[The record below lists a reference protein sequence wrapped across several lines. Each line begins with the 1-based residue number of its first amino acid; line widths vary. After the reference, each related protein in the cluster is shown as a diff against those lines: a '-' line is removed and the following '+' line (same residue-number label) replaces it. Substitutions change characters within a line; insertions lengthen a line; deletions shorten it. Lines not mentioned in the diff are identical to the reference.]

1 MKPRWAMMAVLVALL
16 AASGD
21 ETPLKFNWRAGQEFR
36 HQVRVEGQVV
46 QDGAPLQK
54 LFYRGLW
61 ERRITA
67 VDSNG
72 VARFAATSE
81 NVQRSEGF
89 WIYDFGGYAP
99 GFDTAGRIKPNG
111 QVIELDHAREGDP
124 GYWSLLV
131 FPDQPVPLGGAWRY
145 RPPAEQMTQQL
156 GLRVQGEVSYRLL
169 DRVRYKS
176 RTCLKISRE
185 SRYQVGW
192 DPRNEFRN
200 LKIETRGTL
209 WFDELVGNL
218 VDAEIQEVFTAQ
230 LVRGGKA
237 EPGSPGPPEPGEG
250 QPYPESGG
258 SAGES
263 DGKTHQIS
271 AKATITFTLTR

>member
-1 MKPRWAMMAVLVALL
+1 MNIKLLTAVALVALAV
-16 AASGD
+16 AAGD
-21 ETPLKFNWRAGQEFR
+21 EAPLRFKWRAGQEFK
-36 HQVRVEGQVV
+36 HQVRVEGQVF

-54 LFYRGLW
+54 LSYRGLW
-61 ERRITA
+61 VRRITE

-72 VARFAATSE
+72 EARFEATSE

-89 WIYDFGGYAP
+89 WLYDFGGYGA
-99 GFDTAGRIKPNG
+99 GFETVGRIKPTG
-111 QVIELDHAREGDP
+111 QVLSLDHAREGDP
-124 GYWSLLV
+124 AYWSILV
-131 FPDQPVPLGGAWRY
+131 FPDQPVPIGGRWKY

-156 GLRVQGEVSYRLL
+156 GLRAAGEVTYQLL

-192 DPRNEFRN
+192 DPNNEFNNVR
-200 LKIETRGTL
+200 IETRGTL

-218 VDAEIQEVFTAQ
+218 VDAEMQEVYSAQ
-230 LVRGGKA
+230 LVRRGKE
-237 EPGSPGPPEPGEG
+237 EPGQGEPPPEDG
-250 QPYPESGG
+250 QPSPEFDSSS
-258 SAGES
+258 SAG

-271 AKATITFTLTR
+271 AKAKITFTLTR